1 MSGGLDFSDLT
12 DDQIVELA
20 SALAREALSRSPA
33 LAEAFGSALETEQ
46 ERAASELRAA
56 KAAKALKRKSMEDTR
71 QRVAVAQVQE
81 ELRQQQHEAL
91 AVFVRKAAAL
101 VGRRQDDV
109 TLVWS
114 SLYSSTTGTRL
125 YLNAGTN
132 TETVTWHLLDYC
144 PWDQSIKV
152 GWALEKQKADLLQWA
167 RETTAALEALRVTNI
182 TIKGIEL

>member
-1 MSGGLDFSDLT
+1 MSEGLDFSDLT

-20 SALAREALSRSPA
+20 SALAREALSRNPA
-33 LAEAFGSALETEQ
+33 LAAAFGSALETEQ

-56 KAAKALKRKSMEDTR
+56 KAAKALRQRSLEDTR
-71 QRVAVAQVQE
+71 QRVAVAQAQE
-81 ELRQQQHEAL
+81 ELRQQRHEAL

-101 VGRRQDDV
+101 VGRSLDDV

-114 SLYSSTTGTRL
+114 SLYSSRSGNHL

-132 TETVTWHLLDYC
+132 GETITWHLVDYC
-144 PWDQSIKV
+144 PRDQSIKV
-152 GWALEKQKADLLQWA
+152 GWALAKQKPELLQWA
-167 RETTAALEALRVTNI
+167 REATAALQALQITNI

>member
-1 MSGGLDFSDLT
+1 MSEGLDFSDLT

-20 SALAREALSRSPA
+20 SALAREALSRNPA
-33 LAEAFGSALETEQ
+33 LAAAFGNALETEQ

-56 KAAKALKRKSMEDTR
+56 QAAKALRQRSLEDTR
-71 QRVAVAQVQE
+71 QRVAVAQAQE

-101 VGRRQDDV
+101 VGRSLDDV

-114 SLYSSTTGTRL
+114 SLHSGKTGTRL

-132 TETVTWHLLDYC
+132 SETITWHLVDYC
-144 PWDQSIKV
+144 PRDESIKV
-152 GWALEKQKADLLQWA
+152 GWALAKKKAELLQWA
-167 RETTAALEALRVTNI
+167 RETTAALEVLRVTNI